1 MSPII
6 STFFGIIVRM
16 QYEVGG
22 KHNSPHVHAE
32 YQGFEVSIDF
42 DGNVLAGTFAKK
54 QLKVLQAWMEVHKD
68 ELEANWKVYQEEGTW
83 FKIDPV
89 GRI

>member
-1 MSPII
+1 
-6 STFFGIIVRM
+6 M
-16 QYEVGG
+16 QYEV
-22 KHNSPHVHAE
+22 
-32 YQGFEVSIDF
+32 
-42 DGNVLAGTFAKK
+42 AGTFAKK
-54 QLKVLQAWMEVHKD
+54 QLKVLQAWMELHKD

>member
-32 YQGFEVSIDF
+32 YQGLEISIDF
-42 DGNVLAGTFAKK
+42 DGNVLAGSFAKK